1 MPVSGEDRIPARSHV
16 HYLTFLVVLASSLR
30 PRLISLDSFACCLRH
45 TTCRCLVTH
54 AYTIFESLHP
64 NHACWELDL
73 TSWSR
78 SQSNTR
84 RISSPPPRQVVSTHC
99 LRRHARHLRPK
110 YAHNFYK
117 RLTIWHVP
125 NSLARPHN
133 HNSRYTAR
141 QPEQIANQLT
151 LRIGVSCFRRSS
163 QAAVTIV
170 VQRKFRVEE
179 FPLRS
184 SQHRLDCDQGSV
196 CSLLQYT
203 FD

>member
-1 MPVSGEDRIPARSHV
+1 M
-16 HYLTFLVVLASSLR
+16 

-64 NHACWELDL
+64 NHACLELDL

-163 QAAVTIV
+163 QAAVIIV
-170 VQRKFRVEE
+170 VQRKFRVDAKSSRFVAANIDWIAIKGVFVLYYSTHSIESCQ
-179 FPLRS
+179 FSLPNSSHILTHTQRRS
-184 SQHRLDCDQGSV
+184 C
-196 CSLLQYT
+196 
-203 FD
+203 